1 MPLTL
6 TLTLTLSLT
15 LTLTSYVPDGPVNS
29 WVLLQREG
37 ETPDDVAGQAGLP
50 EGHMD
55 VDEVRP
61 AGAGPGG
68 PGEGPGS
75 EPEDVD

>member
-1 MPLTL
+1 M
-6 TLTLTLSLT
+6 
-15 LTLTSYVPDGPVNS
+15 PDGPVNS

-37 ETPDDVAGQAGLP
+37 ETPDDVTGQAGPP

-55 VDEVRP
+55 VDEGGAAGAGEVRP